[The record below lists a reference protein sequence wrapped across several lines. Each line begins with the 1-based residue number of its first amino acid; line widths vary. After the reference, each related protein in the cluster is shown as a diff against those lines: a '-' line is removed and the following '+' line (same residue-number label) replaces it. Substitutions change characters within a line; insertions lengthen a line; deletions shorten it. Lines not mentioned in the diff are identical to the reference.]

1 MQNLDY
7 PYEPTP
13 SDTEIFLSE
22 EPLNLIKQHIID
34 QFKRP
39 LDYRFDYVGS
49 YIENYNF
56 SYLDVV
62 MDEEQ
67 DSLEMMNDD
76 FSSFL
81 LRLFETRLGIGF
93 PDFDVKSTEDQH
105 ELLHMTYRY
114 FIVNIK
120 HNFVSFC
127 YNYIMANKKEL
138 AESLPKRK
146 DVTSLNLKKDE
157 FDPDDITII
166 SNLYDIIK
174 NCLFNMDHDVDDFLN
189 NSDVDEPRLET
200 DMVRDW
206 FEDFSITGNFY
217 PEYRNMVDDDFVKE
231 IENKIRN
238 RIFKSYKKN

>member
-1 MQNLDY
+1 
-7 PYEPTP
+7 
-13 SDTEIFLSE
+13 
-22 EPLNLIKQHIID
+22 
-34 QFKRP
+34 
-39 LDYRFDYVGS
+39 
-49 YIENYNF
+49 
-56 SYLDVV
+56 
-62 MDEEQ
+62 
-67 DSLEMMNDD
+67 
-76 FSSFL
+76 
-81 LRLFETRLGIGF
+81 
-93 PDFDVKSTEDQH
+93 
-105 ELLHMTYRY
+105 
-114 FIVNIK
+114 
-120 HNFVSFC
+120 
-127 YNYIMANKKEL
+127 MANKKEL